1 MLFRNQWCAFKT
13 VCRAISGYDPYTSY
27 HFILPDFEYFKWSLI
42 ILVSNIWEEEIRKG
56 LREWE
61 FGCFG
66 KEIGRMLI
74 MMKIFDFI

>member
-13 VCRAISGYDPYTSY
+13 VCRTISGYDPYTSY

-56 LREWE
+56 LR
-61 FGCFG
+61 GG
-66 KEIGRMLI
+66 NLDALGRRGQDVNYNEDL
-74 MMKIFDFI
+74 

>member
-13 VCRAISGYDPYTSY
+13 VCRTISGYDPYTSY

-56 LREWE
+56 LRGVGIWMLWE
-61 FGCFG
+61 GLRG
-66 KEIGRMLI
+66 QDVNYNEDL
-74 MMKIFDFI
+74 

>member
-13 VCRAISGYDPYTSY
+13 VCRTISGYDPYTSY

-56 LREWE
+56 LRGVGIWMPWE
-61 FGCFG
+61 G
-66 KEIGRMLI
+66 EGRMLI
-74 MMKIFDFI
+74 IMKIFDFI

>member
-13 VCRAISGYDPYTSY
+13 VCRTISGYDPYTSY

-56 LREWE
+56 LRGWE

-74 MMKIFDFI
+74 MMKIFDFV